1 MGKIKVQFHTKAF
14 LLELLRF
21 FSLKVISTVIIVLLL
36 LCKTKSDIGKDLAL
50 SNIIKSTSNPFL
62 IYFLLFLMVLFS
74 SIYTTYR
81 YSINNKAVK
90 EFNELSLYASIV
102 YSAYMLFFISPTSS
116 LIDINSPHFYNST
129 LIWNIFGQIVAITC
143 FFSKAFIIIVDI
155 NEFYKT
161 NNIIEEQE
169 KVAEESTKSKLDIK
183 TSTIIKLSIILAML
197 SLKKK

>member
-1 MGKIKVQFHTKAF
+1 
-14 LLELLRF
+14 
-21 FSLKVISTVIIVLLL
+21 
-36 LCKTKSDIGKDLAL
+36 
-50 SNIIKSTSNPFL
+50 
-62 IYFLLFLMVLFS
+62 MVLFS

-102 YSAYMLFFISPTSS
+102 YSAYMLFFISPASP

-169 KVAEESTKSKLDIK
+169 KVAGESTKTKLEIK